1 MLNYIKSNSNKI
13 LEISFLSVFLVLPF
27 EDLFSLIAVIILLVF
42 TIVINRFK
50 NIGNS
55 IKENPFLLLLFAYF
69 LLSVISLLYTTD
81 FSESIKKTSKLLAY
95 IFIPLAF
102 LLLNPDNK
110 LLEKAK
116 KTFVYGI
123 LLFCVFSISK
133 LLFNYVVN
141 FEQSHWYNFIQ
152 VSMYHKYMPEDAMYI
167 NTAFIYVLF
176 GNWFNKN
183 YKLLISILFLS
194 IIILFG
200 VRLGLF
206 VFVLIVFVYFIKN
219 IKSLLNLRSLFIVLF
234 SIILS
239 VTLINQSRY
248 VNDKFYDTLEKI
260 GIKTS
265 GKVSDIGENYHK
277 INLRKQLYSSAF
289 DLIKE
294 KPIIGYGAGV
304 EKKELSKV
312 FNQRRF
318 DLPNYNAH
326 SQVLSTWIQ
335 YGIIGVLILT
345 SLLVGLVFKNSKDKN
360 LPNSLLLLVMII
372 SMTVE
377 SYLEIQQGLFYFCIF
392 ISILILEKNE

>member
-1 MLNYIKSNSNKI
+1 MLNYLKSNSDKI
-13 LEISFLSVFLVLPF
+13 LELSFLSIFLVLPF
-27 EDLFSLIAVIILLVF
+27 EDLFSLIAVILLLVL
-42 TIVINRFK
+42 TLVIKRTK
-50 NIGNS
+50 NIAQSVKN
-55 IKENPFLLLLFAYF
+55 NPVLLLVFAYF
-69 LLSVISLLYTTD
+69 LFSAVSLLYTTD

-95 IFIPLAF
+95 IIIPLAF
-102 LLLNPDNK
+102 LLLNPDNR

-116 KTFVYGI
+116 KIFVYGI
-123 LLFCVFSISK
+123 ILFCIFSISS
-133 LLFNYVVN
+133 LLYNYVVN

-152 VSMYHKYMPEDAMYI
+152 ASMYHKYMPEDAMYI
-167 NTAFIYVLF
+167 NTAFIFVLF
-176 GNWFNKN
+176 GDLFKKN

-206 VFVLIVFVYFIKN
+206 VYLLIVAIYFIKN
-219 IKSLLNLRSLFIVLF
+219 IKSLLNLRSLLIVVF

-277 INLRKQLYSSAF
+277 INLRKQLYTSAF

-312 FNQRRF
+312 FIQRGF

-326 SQVLSTWIQ
+326 SQILSTWIQ
-335 YGIIGVLILT
+335 YGIIGVLILI
-345 SLLVGLVFKNSKDKN
+345 SLLASLVIKNSKYKN
-360 LPNSLLLLVMII
+360 LPNLLLLLVMII

-392 ISILILEKNE
+392 ISLLTLEKKE